1 MKNNDKHYLA
11 KLNYFDAV
19 EKVVC
24 TKVKKDTILIGVKNV
39 KQIPTS
45 LISDLVNTNN
55 YQFHTL
61 DKHALG
67 GRAIDLKLINPITGK
82 YMTGSSSGTAINV
95 FCGINDLGIGTDG
108 GGSVLAP
115 AISLNLFG
123 FISPLIKQEEME
135 EYSKESTD
143 NIRFSPSIGFISKD
157 FDIIKATIY
166 ETMKIEYYENEDI
179 TLLKDIND
187 TENYIYNSESINY
200 LNYLE
205 DREKLIKFLINN
217 INKADVMICK
227 EQKID
232 LDGFGDTVFGHF
244 DNYTKEVQ
252 NKANKGYLRVANMV
266 NATAI
271 CIPNKDLASAYL
283 LMCESKPEKISKL
296 IKVAESLVVKQ
307 DDLVEKY
314 FRNIN
319 RYIDAYRE
327 G

>member
-45 LISDLVNTNN
+45 LIFDLVNTNK
-55 YQFHTL
+55 YEFHTL

-67 GRAIDLKLINPITGK
+67 GRAIDLKLINPITGR

-95 FCGINDLGIGTDG
+95 LCGINDLGIGTDG

-143 NIRFSPSIGFISKD
+143 NIKFSPSIGYISKE
-157 FDIIKATIY
+157 FDIIKTTIY
-166 ETMKIEYYENEDI
+166 ETMKIECYKDEDI

-187 TENYIYNSESINY
+187 TENYKYDSDSINY

-217 INKADVMICK
+217 IYKADVMIFK
-227 EQKID
+227 EEKID

-271 CIPNKDLASAYL
+271 CIPCKDLASAYL

-307 DDLVEKY
+307 DELVEKY